1 MIKVLIVDD
10 SSIARSIISEV
21 LRQHSDIQV
30 IGFCTD
36 GTQVD
41 EAIAQLAPDVIT
53 LDVEMPKLDGPSLLK
68 RWSGKMTTPVVMVSS
83 VTYRGAQMT
92 LDCLSLGASDFVT
105 KPNAENYSASIAV
118 FANELVQKI
127 RIAAQLNKSS
137 TVDQANNPRPVLSIS
152 AKNADRK
159 KLIVIGASTGGPR
172 AVETL
177 LRAMPLNCPS
187 ILVAIH
193 MPSPFTQFY
202 AQRLNKFCALTVKE
216 AVHGEEIKDGT
227 VYVSPGSMHMKVITR
242 TSLGLKQLFVNLS
255 PPAAGDLYKPSVDK
269 LFESAAAALGSDVIA
284 CVLTGMGRDGTAGA
298 SAIKEKGGYV
308 IAQDERS
315 SAIYGMPK
323 AIVSAGLAD
332 SQGNPESMPLLVIN
346 QLDNHST

>member
-1 MIKVLIVDD
+1 MINVLIVDD

-30 IGFCTD
+30 VGFCTD

-53 LDVEMPKLDGPSLLK
+53 LDVEMPRLDGPSLLK
-68 RWSGKMTTPVVMVSS
+68 RWKGKMTTPVVMVSS
-83 VTYRGAQMT
+83 VTHRGAQMT

-105 KPNAENYSASIAV
+105 KPNAENYSTSIGI
-118 FANELVQKI
+118 FANELAQKI

-137 TVDQANNPRPVLSIS
+137 TLDQSVAAVCAPTLKARSGG
-152 AKNADRK
+152 RK
-159 KLIVIGASTGGPR
+159 KLVVIGASTGGPR

-177 LRAMPLNCPS
+177 LKAMPQNSPPV
-187 ILVAIH
+187 LVAIH

-202 AQRLNKFCALTVKE
+202 AQRLSKLCALTVKE

-227 VYVSPGSMHMKVITR
+227 VYVSPGSMHMKVATR
-242 TSLGLKQLFVNLS
+242 IRQGQKQLFVSLS
-255 PPAAGDLYKPSVDK
+255 PPTAGDLYKPSVDK
-269 LFESAAAALGSDVIA
+269 LFESAATAMGGDVIA

-298 SAIKEKGGYV
+298 GAIKDKGGYV
-308 IAQDERS
+308 IAQDESS

-323 AIVSAGLAD
+323 AIVTAGLAD
-332 SQGNPESMPLLVIN
+332 VQGKPESMPSLVIN
-346 QLDNHST
+346 KLDTY